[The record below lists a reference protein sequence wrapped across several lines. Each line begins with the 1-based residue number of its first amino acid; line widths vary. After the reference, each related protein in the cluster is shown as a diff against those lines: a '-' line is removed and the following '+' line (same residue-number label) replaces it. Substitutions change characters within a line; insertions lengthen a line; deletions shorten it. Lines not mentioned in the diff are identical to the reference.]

1 MKAYKILALLA
12 IALSFA
18 SCEDFLDKQPEENL
32 TLDDIFSNRI
42 YTRDFLSHIYT
53 WIPTEANFADDGGAW
68 RSPYTGGCDE
78 MEITFGGAY
87 SHQINNGGW
96 NPTDIKRTQVWQESY
111 MAIRKCN
118 MMIERVDEC
127 DATEDEKRR
136 WKGESYFLRAYF
148 HFLAFRAYG
157 PIILADHVYSTNEN
171 IHQYRR
177 ATADDVVKMICD
189 DCDEAIKLLHDRATW
204 ETTDTGRAT
213 TIAAYAL
220 KSRALLYLASPL
232 YNGNTMFADLKDPI
246 DKRNLINQVYSE
258 EKWKD
263 AMDASLK
270 AITEAETAGHKLFNE
285 YPNDPV
291 KNYQY
296 LFLSDTYNTETLWAK
311 NIGTYQHHFN
321 CGDPAACNGFSI
333 LCPTQEMVDAYQ
345 MADGSD
351 PIIGYTDGIHINSDG
366 KKIPI
371 KVPIINPKS
380 GYVDEGFVVE
390 GYPGRWEAGVSN
402 MYVNREPR
410 FYASINFA
418 GALWKTT
425 KNSGWTK
432 PHYCEFW
439 YSGMDGRGVVTGSDY
454 CKTGYNMKKLMH
466 PDSKHNEYFP
476 RTIWAFIRL
485 GEIYLNAAEA
495 INEYAGPTADCY
507 KYINAIRTRAG
518 LPELEA
524 GLSKEE
530 MRKKIQH
537 ERRIELAFE
546 NHRFFDVRRWMIAE
560 ETQGVPI
567 HSMNIYEGTSLQD
580 PAFYKRIKCED
591 RVFESPKHYF
601 FPVEQDEIDK
611 HEKKELV
618 QNLGWTTLA
627 EE

>member
-32 TLDDIFSNRI
+32 TLDDVFSNRI

-53 WIPTEANFADDGGAW
+53 WMPTEANMANDGGAW
-68 RSPYTGGCDE
+68 RNPYTAGCDE
-78 MEITFGGAY
+78 MECTYGGAY
-87 SHQINNGGW
+87 GHQINNGGW

-111 MAIRKCN
+111 MGIRKAN

-127 DATEDEKRR
+127 PATEDEKRR

-157 PIILADHVYSTNEN
+157 PIILADHVYKTTEN
-171 IHQYRR
+171 IHVYRR
-177 ATADDVVKMICD
+177 SPADEVVKFICD
-189 DCDEAIKLLHDRATW
+189 DCDKAISLLHDRATW
-204 ETTDTGRAT
+204 PTNETGRAT

-232 YNGNTMFADLKDPI
+232 YNGNTLFGDLKDPI
-246 DKRNLINQVYSE
+246 DGTPLINQVYSE
-258 EKWKD
+258 DKWKD
-263 AMDASLK
+263 AMDAALK
-270 AITEAETAGHKLFNE
+270 CITEAEAVGHKLYDEFKD
-285 YPNDPV
+285 DPV

-296 LFLSDTYNTETLWAK
+296 LFLTDGWNSEMLWAK

-345 MADGSD
+345 MADGST
-351 PIIGYTDGIHINSDG
+351 PITGYKNNGME
-366 KKIPI
+366 
-371 KVPIINPKS
+371 PIINKAS
-380 GYVDEGFVVE
+380 GYTEEGFAE
-390 GYPGRWEAGVSN
+390 EAYPGRWEKGVSN

-418 GALWKTT
+418 GARWKTT
-425 KNSGWTK
+425 KASGWTE

-439 YSGMDGRGVVTGSDY
+439 YTGMDGRGVVTGSDY
-454 CKTGYNMKKLMH
+454 CKTGYNMRKLMH
-466 PDSKHNEYFP
+466 PDSKHNEYWP
-476 RTIWAFIRL
+476 RTVWCYIRL

-495 INEYAGPTADCY
+495 INEYAGPTEECY
-507 KYINAIRTRAG
+507 KYVDAIRNRAG
-518 LPELEA
+518 LPGLEK
-524 GLSKEE
+524 GLSKEQ
-530 MRKKIQH
+530 MREKIRH

-546 NHRFFDVRRWMIAE
+546 THRFFDVRRWMIAE
-560 ETQGVPI
+560 ETQGVPV
-567 HSMNIYEGTSLQD
+567 HSMNIYEGTNLQD
-580 PAFYKRIKCED
+580 PAFYKRIKVED
-591 RVFESPKHYF
+591 RIFESPKHYF

-611 HEKKELV
+611 HENNELV

-627 EE
+627 D

>member
-32 TLDDIFSNRI
+32 TLDDVFSNRI

-53 WIPTEANFADDGGAW
+53 WMPTEANMADDGGAW
-68 RSPYTGGCDE
+68 RNPYTAGCDE
-78 MEITFGGAY
+78 MECTYGGAY
-87 SHQINNGGW
+87 GHQINNGGW

-111 MAIRKCN
+111 MGIRKAN

-127 DATEDEKRR
+127 PATEDEKRR

-157 PIILADHVYSTNEN
+157 PIILADHVYQTTEN
-171 IHQYRR
+171 IHVYRR
-177 ATADDVVKMICD
+177 SPADAVVKFICD
-189 DCDEAIKLLHDRATW
+189 DCDKAISLLHDRATW
-204 ETTDTGRAT
+204 PTNETGRAT

-232 YNGNTMFADLKDPI
+232 YNGNTLFGDLKDPI
-246 DKRNLINQVYSE
+246 DGTPLINQVYSE
-258 EKWKD
+258 DKWKD
-263 AMDASLK
+263 AMDAALK
-270 AITEAETAGHKLFNE
+270 CITEAEAVGHKLYDEFKD
-285 YPNDPV
+285 DPV

-296 LFLSDTYNTETLWAK
+296 LFLTDGWNSEMLWAK

-345 MADGSD
+345 MADGST
-351 PIIGYTDGIHINSDG
+351 PITGYKNNGME
-366 KKIPI
+366 
-371 KVPIINPKS
+371 PIINKAS
-380 GYVDEGFVVE
+380 GYTEEGFAE
-390 GYPGRWEAGVSN
+390 EAYPGRWEKGVSN

-418 GALWKTT
+418 GARWKTT
-425 KNSGWTK
+425 KASGWTE

-439 YSGMDGRGVVTGSDY
+439 YTGMDGRGVVTGSDY
-454 CKTGYNMKKLMH
+454 CKTGYNMRKLMH
-466 PDSKHNEYFP
+466 PDSKHNEYWP
-476 RTIWAFIRL
+476 RTVWCYIRL

-495 INEYAGPTADCY
+495 INEYAGPTEECY
-507 KYINAIRTRAG
+507 KYVDAIRNRAG
-518 LPELEA
+518 LPGLEK
-524 GLSKEE
+524 GLSKEQ
-530 MRKKIQH
+530 MREKIRH

-546 NHRFFDVRRWMIAE
+546 THRFFDVRRWMIAE
-560 ETQGVPI
+560 ETQGVPV

-580 PAFYKRIKCED
+580 PAFYKRIKVED
-591 RVFESPKHYF
+591 RIFESPKHYF

-611 HEKKELV
+611 HENNELV

-627 EE
+627 D

>member
-1 MKAYKILALLA
+1 MMRSMKAYKILALLA

-32 TLDDIFSNRI
+32 TLDDVFSNRI

-53 WIPTEANFADDGGAW
+53 WMPTEANMADDGGAW
-68 RSPYTGGCDE
+68 RNPYTAGCDE
-78 MEITFGGAY
+78 MECTYGGAY
-87 SHQINNGGW
+87 GHQINNGGW

-111 MAIRKCN
+111 MGIRKAN

-127 DATEDEKRR
+127 PATEDEKRR

-157 PIILADHVYSTNEN
+157 PIILADHVYQTTEN
-171 IHQYRR
+171 IHVYRR
-177 ATADDVVKMICD
+177 SPADAVVKFICD
-189 DCDEAIKLLHDRATW
+189 DCDKAISLLHDRATW
-204 ETTDTGRAT
+204 PTNETGRAT

-232 YNGNTMFADLKDPI
+232 YNGNTLFGDLKDPI
-246 DKRNLINQVYSE
+246 DGTPLINQVYSE
-258 EKWKD
+258 DKWKD
-263 AMDASLK
+263 AMDAALK
-270 AITEAETAGHKLFNE
+270 CITEAEAVGHKLYDEFKD
-285 YPNDPV
+285 DPV

-296 LFLSDTYNTETLWAK
+296 LFLTDGWNSEMLWAK

-345 MADGSD
+345 MADGST
-351 PIIGYTDGIHINSDG
+351 PITGYKNNGME
-366 KKIPI
+366 
-371 KVPIINPKS
+371 PIINKAS
-380 GYVDEGFVVE
+380 GYTEEGFAE
-390 GYPGRWEAGVSN
+390 EAYPGRWEKGVSN

-418 GALWKTT
+418 GARWKTT
-425 KNSGWTK
+425 KASGWTE

-439 YSGMDGRGVVTGSDY
+439 YTGMDGRGVVTGSDY
-454 CKTGYNMKKLMH
+454 CKTGYNMRKLMH
-466 PDSKHNEYFP
+466 PDSKHNEYWP
-476 RTIWAFIRL
+476 RTVWCYIRL

-495 INEYAGPTADCY
+495 INEYAGPTEECY
-507 KYINAIRTRAG
+507 KYVDAIRNRAG
-518 LPELEA
+518 LPGLEK
-524 GLSKEE
+524 GLSKEQ
-530 MRKKIQH
+530 MREKIRH

-546 NHRFFDVRRWMIAE
+546 THRFFDVRRWMIAE
-560 ETQGVPI
+560 ETQGVPV
-567 HSMNIYEGTSLQD
+567 HSMNIYEGTNLQD
-580 PAFYKRIKCED
+580 PAFYKRIKVED
-591 RVFESPKHYF
+591 RIFESPKHYF

-611 HEKKELV
+611 HENNELV

-627 EE
+627 D

>member
-32 TLDDIFSNRI
+32 TLDDVFSNRI

-53 WIPTEANFADDGGAW
+53 WMPTEANMADDGGAW
-68 RSPYTGGCDE
+68 RNPYTAGCDE
-78 MEITFGGAY
+78 MECTYGGAY
-87 SHQINNGGW
+87 GHQINNGGW

-111 MAIRKCN
+111 MGIRKAN

-127 DATEDEKRR
+127 PATEDEKRR

-157 PIILADHVYSTNEN
+157 PIILADHVYKTTEN
-171 IHQYRR
+171 IHVYRR
-177 ATADDVVKMICD
+177 SPADEVVKFICD
-189 DCDEAIKLLHDRATW
+189 DCDKAISLLHDRATW
-204 ETTDTGRAT
+204 PTNETGRAT

-232 YNGNTMFADLKDPI
+232 YNGNTLFGDLKDPI
-246 DKRNLINQVYSE
+246 DGTPLINQVYSE
-258 EKWKD
+258 DKWKD
-263 AMDASLK
+263 AMDAALK
-270 AITEAETAGHKLFNE
+270 CITEAEAVGHKLYDEFKE
-285 YPNDPV
+285 DPV

-296 LFLSDTYNTETLWAK
+296 LFLTDGWNSEMLWAK

-345 MADGSD
+345 MADGST
-351 PIIGYTDGIHINSDG
+351 PITGYKNNGME
-366 KKIPI
+366 
-371 KVPIINPKS
+371 PIINKAS
-380 GYVDEGFVVE
+380 GYTEEGFAE
-390 GYPGRWEAGVSN
+390 EAYPGRWEKGVSN

-418 GALWKTT
+418 GARWKTT
-425 KNSGWTK
+425 KASGWTE

-439 YSGMDGRGVVTGSDY
+439 YTGMDGRGVVTGSDY
-454 CKTGYNMKKLMH
+454 CKTGYNMRKLMH
-466 PDSKHNEYFP
+466 PDSKNNEYWP
-476 RTIWAFIRL
+476 RTVWCYIRL

-495 INEYAGPTADCY
+495 INEYAGPTEECY
-507 KYINAIRTRAG
+507 KYVDAIRNRAG
-518 LPELEA
+518 LPGLEK
-524 GLSKEE
+524 GLSKEQ
-530 MRKKIQH
+530 MREKIRH

-546 NHRFFDVRRWMIAE
+546 THRFFDVRRWMIAE
-560 ETQGVPI
+560 ETQGVPV
-567 HSMNIYEGTSLQD
+567 HSMNIYEGTNLQD
-580 PAFYKRIKCED
+580 PAFYKRIKVED
-591 RVFESPKHYF
+591 RIFESPKHYF

-611 HEKKELV
+611 HENNELV

-627 EE
+627 D

>member
-32 TLDDIFSNRI
+32 TLDDVFSNRI

-53 WIPTEANFADDGGAW
+53 WMPTEANMADDGGAW
-68 RSPYTGGCDE
+68 RNPYTAGCDE
-78 MEITFGGAY
+78 MECTFGGAY
-87 SHQINNGGW
+87 GHQINNGGW

-111 MAIRKCN
+111 MGIRKAN

-127 DATEDEKRR
+127 PATEDEKRR

-157 PIILADHVYSTNEN
+157 PIILADHVYKTTEN
-171 IHQYRR
+171 IHVYRR
-177 ATADDVVKMICD
+177 SPADEVVKFICD
-189 DCDEAIKLLHDRATW
+189 DCDKAISLLHDRATW
-204 ETTDTGRAT
+204 PTNETGRAT

-232 YNGNTMFADLKDPI
+232 YNGNTLFGDLKDPI
-246 DKRNLINQVYSE
+246 DGTPLINQVYSE
-258 EKWKD
+258 DKWKD
-263 AMDASLK
+263 AMDAALK
-270 AITEAETAGHKLFNE
+270 CITEAEAVGHKLYDEFKE
-285 YPNDPV
+285 DPV

-296 LFLSDTYNTETLWAK
+296 LFLTDGWNSEMLWAK

-345 MADGSD
+345 MADGST
-351 PIIGYTDGIHINSDG
+351 PITGYKNNGME
-366 KKIPI
+366 
-371 KVPIINPKS
+371 PIINTAS
-380 GYVDEGFVVE
+380 GYTEEGFAE
-390 GYPGRWEAGVSN
+390 EAYPGRWEKGVSN

-418 GALWKTT
+418 GARWKTT
-425 KNSGWTK
+425 KASGWTE

-439 YSGMDGRGVVTGSDY
+439 YTGMDGRGVVTGSDY
-454 CKTGYNMKKLMH
+454 CKTGYNMRKLMH
-466 PDSKHNEYFP
+466 PDSKHNEYWP
-476 RTIWAFIRL
+476 RTVWCYIRL

-495 INEYAGPTADCY
+495 INEYAGPTEECY
-507 KYINAIRTRAG
+507 KYVDAIRNRAG
-518 LPELEA
+518 LPGLEK
-524 GLSKEE
+524 GLSKEQ
-530 MRKKIQH
+530 MREKIRH

-546 NHRFFDVRRWMIAE
+546 THRFFDVRRWMIAE
-560 ETQGVPI
+560 ETQGVPV

-580 PAFYKRIKCED
+580 PAFYKRIKVED

-611 HEKKELV
+611 HENNELV

-627 EE
+627 D

>member
-32 TLDDIFSNRI
+32 TLDDVFSNRI

-53 WIPTEANFADDGGAW
+53 WMPTEANMADDGGAW
-68 RSPYTGGCDE
+68 RNPYTAGCDE
-78 MEITFGGAY
+78 MECTYGGAY
-87 SHQINNGGW
+87 GHQINNGGW

-111 MAIRKCN
+111 MGIRKAN

-127 DATEDEKRR
+127 PATEDEKRR

-157 PIILADHVYSTNEN
+157 PIILADHVYQTTEN
-171 IHQYRR
+171 IHVYRR
-177 ATADDVVKMICD
+177 SPADEVVKFICD
-189 DCDEAIKLLHDRATW
+189 DCDKAISLLHDRATW
-204 ETTDTGRAT
+204 PTNETGRAT

-232 YNGNTMFADLKDPI
+232 YNGNTLFGDLKDPI
-246 DKRNLINQVYSE
+246 DGTPLINQVYSE
-258 EKWKD
+258 DKWKD
-263 AMDASLK
+263 AMDAALK
-270 AITEAETAGHKLFNE
+270 CITEAEAVGHKLYDEFKD
-285 YPNDPV
+285 DPV

-296 LFLSDTYNTETLWAK
+296 LFLTDGWNSEMLWAK

-321 CGDPAACNGFSI
+321 CGDPASCNGFSI

-345 MADGSD
+345 MADGST
-351 PIIGYTDGIHINSDG
+351 PITGYKNNGME
-366 KKIPI
+366 
-371 KVPIINPKS
+371 PIINKAS
-380 GYVDEGFVVE
+380 GYTEEGFAE
-390 GYPGRWEAGVSN
+390 EAYPGRWEKGVSN

-418 GALWKTT
+418 GARWKTT
-425 KNSGWTK
+425 KASGWTE

-439 YSGMDGRGVVTGSDY
+439 YTGMDGRGVVTGSDY
-454 CKTGYNMKKLMH
+454 CKTGYNMRKLMH
-466 PDSKHNEYFP
+466 PDSKYNEYWP
-476 RTIWAFIRL
+476 RTVWCYIRL

-495 INEYAGPTADCY
+495 INEYAGPTEECY
-507 KYINAIRTRAG
+507 KYVDAIRNRAG
-518 LPELEA
+518 LPGLEK
-524 GLSKEE
+524 GLSKEQ
-530 MRKKIQH
+530 MREKIRH

-546 NHRFFDVRRWMIAE
+546 THRFFDVRRWMIAE
-560 ETQGVPI
+560 ETQGVPV
-567 HSMNIYEGTSLQD
+567 HSMNIYEGTNLQD
-580 PAFYKRIKCED
+580 PAFYKRIKVED
-591 RVFESPKHYF
+591 RIFESPKHYF

-611 HEKKELV
+611 HENNELV

-627 EE
+627 D

>member
-1 MKAYKILALLA
+1 MMRSMKAYKILALLA

-32 TLDDIFSNRI
+32 TLDDVFSNRI

-53 WIPTEANFADDGGAW
+53 WMPTEANMADDGGAW
-68 RSPYTGGCDE
+68 RNPYTAGCDE
-78 MEITFGGAY
+78 MECTYGGAY
-87 SHQINNGGW
+87 GHQINNGGW

-111 MAIRKCN
+111 MGIRKAN

-127 DATEDEKRR
+127 PATEDEKRR

-157 PIILADHVYSTNEN
+157 PIILADHVYQTTEN
-171 IHQYRR
+171 IHVYRR
-177 ATADDVVKMICD
+177 SPADAVVKFICD
-189 DCDEAIKLLHDRATW
+189 DCDKAISLLHDRATW
-204 ETTDTGRAT
+204 PTNETGRAT

-232 YNGNTMFADLKDPI
+232 YNGNTLFGDLKDPI
-246 DKRNLINQVYSE
+246 DGTPLINQVYSE
-258 EKWKD
+258 DKWKD
-263 AMDASLK
+263 AMDAALK
-270 AITEAETAGHKLFNE
+270 CITEAEAVGHKLYDEFKD
-285 YPNDPV
+285 DPV

-296 LFLSDTYNTETLWAK
+296 LFLTDGWNSEMLWAK

-345 MADGSD
+345 MADGST
-351 PIIGYTDGIHINSDG
+351 PITGYKNNGME
-366 KKIPI
+366 
-371 KVPIINPKS
+371 PIINKAS
-380 GYVDEGFVVE
+380 GYTEEGFAE
-390 GYPGRWEAGVSN
+390 EAYPGRWEAGVSN

-418 GALWKTT
+418 GARWKTT
-425 KNSGWTK
+425 KASGWTE

-439 YSGMDGRGVVTGSDY
+439 YTGMDGRGVVTGSDY
-454 CKTGYNMKKLMH
+454 CKTGYNMRKLMH
-466 PDSKHNEYFP
+466 PDSKHNEYWP
-476 RTIWAFIRL
+476 RTVWCYIRL

-495 INEYAGPTADCY
+495 INEYAGPTEECY
-507 KYINAIRTRAG
+507 KYVDAIRNRAG
-518 LPELEA
+518 LPGLEK
-524 GLSKEE
+524 GLSKEQ
-530 MRKKIQH
+530 MREKIRH

-546 NHRFFDVRRWMIAE
+546 THRFFDVRRWMIAE
-560 ETQGVPI
+560 ETQGVPV

-580 PAFYKRIKCED
+580 PAFYKRIKVED
-591 RVFESPKHYF
+591 RIFESPKHYF

-611 HEKKELV
+611 HENNELV

-627 EE
+627 D

>member
-1 MKAYKILALLA
+1 MMRSMKAYKILALLA

-32 TLDDIFSNRI
+32 TLDDVFSNRI

-53 WIPTEANFADDGGAW
+53 WMPTEANMANDGGAW
-68 RSPYTGGCDE
+68 RNPYTAGCDE
-78 MEITFGGAY
+78 MECTYGGAY
-87 SHQINNGGW
+87 GHQINNGGW

-111 MAIRKCN
+111 MGIRKAN

-127 DATEDEKRR
+127 PATEDEKRR

-157 PIILADHVYSTNEN
+157 PIILADHVYKTTEN
-171 IHQYRR
+171 IHVYRR
-177 ATADDVVKMICD
+177 SPADEVVKFICD
-189 DCDEAIKLLHDRATW
+189 DCDKAISLLHDRATW
-204 ETTDTGRAT
+204 PTNETGRAT

-232 YNGNTMFADLKDPI
+232 YNGNTLFGDLKDPI
-246 DKRNLINQVYSE
+246 DGTPLINQVYSE
-258 EKWKD
+258 DKWKD
-263 AMDASLK
+263 AMDAALK
-270 AITEAETAGHKLFNE
+270 CITEAEAVGHKLYDEFKD
-285 YPNDPV
+285 DPV

-296 LFLSDTYNTETLWAK
+296 LFLTDGWNSEMLWAK

-345 MADGSD
+345 MADGST
-351 PIIGYTDGIHINSDG
+351 PITGYKNNGME
-366 KKIPI
+366 
-371 KVPIINPKS
+371 PIINKAS
-380 GYVDEGFVVE
+380 GYTEEGFAE
-390 GYPGRWEAGVSN
+390 EAYPGRWEKGVSN

-418 GALWKTT
+418 GARWKTT
-425 KNSGWTK
+425 KASGWTE

-439 YSGMDGRGVVTGSDY
+439 YTGMDGRGVVTGSDY
-454 CKTGYNMKKLMH
+454 CKTGYNMRKLMH
-466 PDSKHNEYFP
+466 PDSKHNEYWP
-476 RTIWAFIRL
+476 RTVWCYIRL

-495 INEYAGPTADCY
+495 INEYAGPTEECY
-507 KYINAIRTRAG
+507 KYLAAIRNRAG
-518 LPELEA
+518 HPGLEK
-524 GLSKEE
+524 GLSKEQ
-530 MRKKIQH
+530 MREKIRH

-546 NHRFFDVRRWMIAE
+546 THRFFDVRRWMIAE
-560 ETQGVPI
+560 ETQGVPV
-567 HSMNIYEGTSLQD
+567 HSMNIYEGTNLQD
-580 PAFYKRIKCED
+580 PAFYKRIKVED
-591 RVFESPKHYF
+591 RIFESPKHYF

-611 HEKKELV
+611 HENNELV

-627 EE
+627 D